1 MLELVGLIALLYIA
15 FKFIPDF
22 LMFLVK
28 LIVGLFVLL
37 LFINVVLWLFTF
49 WPVIWIDFS

>member
-28 LIVGLFVLL
+28 LIIGLFVLV